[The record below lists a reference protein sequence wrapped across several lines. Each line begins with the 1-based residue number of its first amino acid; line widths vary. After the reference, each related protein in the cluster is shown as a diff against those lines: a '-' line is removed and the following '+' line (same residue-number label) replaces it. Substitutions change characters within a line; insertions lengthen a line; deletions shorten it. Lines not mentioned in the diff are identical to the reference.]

1 MKQLDP
7 RRFQRGLQL
16 SSAPLGLKLHPSL
29 QALKPELDS
38 ALKTMLEE
46 PTRQAAEINKILINA
61 TTNLRHLSHSLA
73 AAGEK

>member
-1 MKQLDP
+1 MLF
-7 RRFQRGLQL
+7 R
-16 SSAPLGLKLHPSL
+16 S
-29 QALKPELDS
+29 PELKEKVTQ
-38 ALKTMLEE
+38 LKTMLEE